1 MLNPSIPFEKAL
13 KIAQRRCDAA
23 NVELVLPSDPRREV
37 VVALVSLA
45 HKIQKTGVK
54 PDHVAQD
61 VTLTLPGIPGPALG
75 LIALIPHIGIALA
88 GFAASAGRTTIYLS
102 PAAMEDAVELL
113 ATVEHELGHAGM
125 IAVGGLPFCIA
136 YLLAAEA
143 RGATEAP
150 CYGAGM
156 VVLVGLGG
164 VLLVDAEAAAL
175 LSIEGYGLDR
185 EALILARTMI
195 QDAAQTIHSTGDFG
209 GILLELYRELAAE
222 GITLLG

>member
-1 MLNPSIPFEKAL
+1 MMNPSVPFEKAL
-13 KIAQRRCDAA
+13 KIAQRRCAA
-23 NVELVLPSDPRREV
+23 ADVELVLPSDPRRDV
-37 VVALVSLA
+37 VVTLVNLA

-54 PDHVAQD
+54 PDHVAQS
-61 VTLTLPGIPGPALG
+61 VTMTLPGVPGPALG
-75 LIALIPHIGIALA
+75 LIALIPHVGIALA
-88 GFAASAGRTTIYLS
+88 GFAAANGRTAIYLS
-102 PAAMEDAVELL
+102 PAAMADAVQLL

-164 VLLVDAEAAAL
+164 MHPDEAEANAL
-175 LSIEGYGLDR
+175 RSIEHYGLDR
-185 EALILARTMI
+185 EALILARAMI
-195 QDAAQTIHSTGDFG
+195 QDAAETIRSTGDFG
-209 GILLELYRELAAE
+209 GILAELYRELAE
-222 GITLLG
+222 ENIVLLG